1 MSIPDQVIEQIRTA
15 SDIVS
20 VIGDYVPDLKKAGR
34 NFKCCCPFHTEKTPS
49 FIVSPEKGIFR
60 CFGCG
65 VAGDVFKFVMLIEN
79 ISWIESVKKLAE
91 KNGITIQETFNEKY
105 SVSEKTK
112 IFELLEMTAKFYNR
126 CLLETKAASF
136 ARDYVKQRGMTD
148 ATIEKFMIGYA
159 PKGKLLE
166 SAKKKGYAYDILSK
180 AGLFTKTDFGSIFE
194 YMSERLV
201 FPILDIQGRVVAFG
215 GRTLADS
222 KAKYLNTPETIVYSK
237 SSNLYGLYQTLPE
250 LRKEKSIIV
259 VEGYMDVVLS
269 QQYGVSGAV
278 APLGTAF
285 TQQQAK
291 LINRYADSVTL
302 LFDPDDAGRTAT
314 QRALEICAENNMSVK
329 TSSLPEG
336 VDPDEYLLENG
347 KDSFYNLI
355 NKNSKTAIEF
365 VVDRVLAHTDIK
377 TAQNKAKAVSL
388 LLDFVEKNK
397 NVIVQ
402 REYVKFIA
410 QKLNIEED
418 VVWQEFKRKTVFKV
432 NIQEDKFVEKND
444 FKQKTSLEEKLL
456 KFLLDI
462 SNRQYIKKVNKD
474 CFSDTNCIA
483 IYNMLLENE
492 NISIPQ
498 ILSKINDKRQEQW
511 FSKIAIVNEQT
522 AAEDGNGKDE
532 NSVELYET
540 FNILC
545 RDVELEKLK
554 KERKLL
560 EKEVLL
566 MTEGKIASD
575 KDKINR
581 YLRLTSQIK
590 GSGKK

>member
-1 MSIPDQVIEQIRTA
+1 
-15 SDIVS
+15 
-20 VIGDYVPDLKKAGR
+20 
-34 NFKCCCPFHTEKTPS
+34 
-49 FIVSPEKGIFR
+49 
-60 CFGCG
+60 
-65 VAGDVFKFVMLIEN
+65 
-79 ISWIESVKKLAE
+79 
-91 KNGITIQETFNEKY
+91 
-105 SVSEKTK
+105 
-112 IFELLEMTAKFYNR
+112 
-126 CLLETKAASF
+126 
-136 ARDYVKQRGMTD
+136 
-148 ATIEKFMIGYA
+148 
-159 PKGKLLE
+159 
-166 SAKKKGYAYDILSK
+166 
-180 AGLFTKTDFGSIFE
+180 
-194 YMSERLV
+194 MSERLV

>member
-91 KNGITIQETFNEKY
+91 KNGIRIQETFNDKNY

-112 IFELLEMTAKFYNR
+112 IFELLERTAKFYNR
-126 CLLETKAASF
+126 CLLESSSASF
-136 ARDYVKQRGMTD
+136 ARDYVKQRGITAD
-148 ATIEKFMIGYA
+148 TIKKFMIGYA

-180 AGLFTKTDFGSIFE
+180 SGLFTKTDFGNIFE

-269 QQYGVSGAV
+269 QQYGVCGAV

-285 TQQQAK
+285 TSQQAK
-291 LINRYADSVTL
+291 LINRYADNVTL

-314 QRALEICAENNMSVK
+314 YRALEICAENNMSVR

-336 VDPDEYLLENG
+336 IDPDEYLLDKG

-365 VVDRVLAHTDIK
+365 VFDSILSGNKIK
-377 TAQNKAKAVSL
+377 TAQDKAKVVST

-397 NVIVQ
+397 NIIVQ

-410 QKLNIEED
+410 QKMNIEED
-418 VVWQEFKRKTVFKV
+418 VIWQEFKRKAAFKTNYKEEILV
-432 NIQEDKFVEKND
+432 DNKAV
-444 FKQKTSLEEKLL
+444 KQKTSLEEKLL

-462 SNRQYIKKVNKD
+462 NNRQYIKKLQKD
-474 CFSDTNCIA
+474 FFTDSNCVT
-483 IYNMLLENE
+483 IYNMLLENG
-492 NISIPQ
+492 NISIAQ

-511 FSKIAIVNEQT
+511 FSKIAIVNEQIN
-522 AAEDGNGKDE
+522 AEDGKNED
-532 NSVELYET
+532 SVELYET

-545 RDVELEKLK
+545 RDIELERLN

-560 EKEVLL
+560 EEEVLL
-566 MTEGKIASD
+566 MTEGKIKSD

-581 YLRLTSQIK
+581 YLKLTTQIK
-590 GSGKK
+590 GSGQK

>member
-91 KNGITIQETFNEKY
+91 KNGITIQETFNDNSY

-112 IFELLEMTAKFYNR
+112 IFELLERTAKFYNR
-126 CLLETKAASF
+126 CLLESNSASF
-136 ARDYVKQRGMTD
+136 VREYVKQRGITD
-148 ATIEKFMIGYA
+148 DTIRKFMIGYA

-166 SAKKKGYAYDILSK
+166 SAKKKGYAYDMLSK
-180 AGLFTKTDFGSIFE
+180 AGLFTKTDFGNVFE

-269 QQYGVSGAV
+269 QQYGVCGAV

-285 TQQQAK
+285 TAQQAK
-291 LINRYADSVTL
+291 LINRYADNVML

-314 QRALEICAENNMSVK
+314 YRALEICAENNISVK

-365 VVDRVLAHTDIK
+365 VFDSVLSGHKIK
-377 TAQNKAKAVSL
+377 TAQDKAKVVTV

-397 NVIVQ
+397 NIIVQ
-402 REYVKFIA
+402 REYIKFIA
-410 QKLNIEED
+410 QKLNIDED
-418 VVWQEFKRKTVFKV
+418 VIWQEFKRKTVFKTKT
-432 NIQEDKFVEKND
+432 QEANLIEKNSV
-444 FKQKTSLEEKLL
+444 KSKTSLEEKLL
-456 KFLLDI
+456 KFLLDVN
-462 SNRQYIKKVNKD
+462 NRQYIKRLQKD
-474 CFSDTNCIA
+474 FFSDNNCIV

-492 NISIPQ
+492 NISIAQ

-511 FSKIAIVNEQT
+511 FSNIAIVNEQIK
-522 AAEDGNGKDE
+522 AEDGKNED
-532 NSVELYET
+532 SVELYET

-545 RDVELEKLK
+545 RDIELERLN

-566 MTEGKIASD
+566 MTEGKIKSD

-581 YLRLTSQIK
+581 YLKLTAQIK